1 MNRVSR
7 LEYFLII
14 ILGTASVLLIAYN
27 ILLFTDNVTTV
38 RVMDEEHAL
47 QSASYLIR
55 KDMLLYSDGFIS
67 ETERF
72 QFYVSRKGEEIDQTN
87 ISFINYNIDS
97 EGLVRQQ
104 DRIITHIIPYI
115 REMAI
120 EDMGDYII
128 FNLISDT
135 EDLEMII
142 KKNNISGT
150 EI

>member
-1 MNRVSR
+1 
-7 LEYFLII
+7 
-14 ILGTASVLLIAYN
+14 
-27 ILLFTDNVTTV
+27 NVTTV